1 MAFLKKSIRC
11 PGNPSSAPARLQ
23 WLRTSSGSAGAFA
36 CRLET
41 AVMPALARIVGLGP
55 GDPSLLTLGGLEA
68 LRSVERCAALLA
80 PPDLVAYLSANGVAV
95 VKGISEDP
103 ALVVRGG
110 TDEVERFAARIAEL
124 DAGSVG
130 VGVLGNPLSDF
141 QGLPLLLR
149 ALERLAIRTEIV
161 PGVPRATLSASIAMP
176 LVPLPPQ
183 SAHHSWDDL
192 VEIMARLRL
201 GCPWDRE
208 QTHRTLVPY
217 LLEETHEVV
226 EAIESGDLDAL
237 CEELG
242 DLLLQIVFHSQL
254 ATETGKFSVADV
266 VDALS
271 NKMVRRHP
279 HVFGDSVVEDVDAQW
294 RNWEQLKAL
303 EKTGRARKSRLDGI
317 PKALGALQRGQRMQ
331 EKAARVG
338 FDWPNVAGI
347 LEKLAEE
354 LAELA
359 EARREKQDDPRIRE
373 ELGDVFFTIV
383 NLSRALGIDAETAMR
398 EANEKFYR
406 RFAFMERQAA
416 ADGKA
421 LTDLSLDELEDLW
434 QLAKTKSVA

>member
-1 MAFLKKSIRC
+1 
-11 PGNPSSAPARLQ
+11 
-23 WLRTSSGSAGAFA
+23 
-36 CRLET
+36 
-41 AVMPALARIVGLGP
+41 MPALARIVGLGP
-55 GDPSLLTLGGLEA
+55 GDPSLLTLGGLDA
-68 LRSVERCAALLA
+68 LRGVERCVALLA
-80 PPDLVAYLSANGVAV
+80 PPDLVAYLAANGVDV
-95 VKGISEDP
+95 LKGLSDDP

-110 TDEVERFAARIAEL
+110 SEEIERFAGRIGGLEA
-124 DAGSVG
+124 AAVG
-130 VGVLGNPLSDF
+130 IGVLGNPLSDF
-141 QGLPLLLR
+141 PGLPVFLR
-149 ALERLAIRTEIV
+149 ALERLRIRTEIV

-183 SAHHSWDDL
+183 SAHHTWDDL

-217 LLEETHEVV
+217 LLEETHEVID
-226 EAIESGDLDAL
+226 AIESGDLDAL

-303 EKTGRARKSRLDGI
+303 EKTGRARASRLDGI
-317 PKALGALQRGQRMQ
+317 PKSLGALQRGQRMQ

-338 FDWPNVAGI
+338 FDWPNVKGI
-347 LEKLAEE
+347 LDKLVEE
-354 LAELA
+354 LTELS
-359 EARREKQDDPRIRE
+359 EARREKQDDPHVRE

-406 RFAFMERQAA
+406 RFSFMERHAKA
-416 ADGKA
+416 SDKA
-421 LTDLSLDELEDLW
+421 LTDLSLDELEELW
-434 QLAKTKSVA
+434 KLAKTKSIA